1 MRSAKTSTFF
11 GQAWLI
17 INPLLLAAVYYIL
30 VTIIRRKRDSIVY
43 GVYGVLPLL
52 ASSAG
57 LLRLPHDLSDGVWA
71 PKMLLSLYFVGTMV
85 VFDGIGGLLCYASGL
100 LSDTSTFLPFFVRIW
115 LYLSSIL
122 WAPTHRRPTL
132 WIDHGTNPAQPDVFR
147 DRRLHR
153 LLQSDAFPP
162 TYMWISSAVWGLVAA
177 VMDSSTSFR
186 GSVSLLSALSNG
198 ELPLAVRVN
207 DLSITYRTTFERKP
221 TLKQALIRFGRGQRA
236 VKEIEAIKN
245 VSFEVRTGTAMGIIG
260 SNGSGKSTLMRA
272 MAGIL
277 PPTSGSI
284 EVWGRAST
292 LLALGVGF
300 NHDLSGRE
308 NIILGGLA
316 SGLSRRDVEERADEV
331 AEWTELGDFIDMPMQ
346 TYSSGMSARVGFSV
360 AVHMKPDI
368 LMIDEA
374 LSTGDAHFREK
385 ATAKMAELRESARA
399 MFVVSH
405 GLDSIKEMCNE
416 AMWLDRG
423 KLMMRGEPADVVD
436 AYMKFVKVKKSA
448 SNLEDM

>member
-1 MRSAKTSTFF
+1 
-11 GQAWLI
+11 
-17 INPLLLAAVYYIL
+17 
-30 VTIIRRKRDSIVY
+30 
-43 GVYGVLPLL
+43 
-52 ASSAG
+52 
-57 LLRLPHDLSDGVWA
+57 
-71 PKMLLSLYFVGTMV
+71 
-85 VFDGIGGLLCYASGL
+85 
-100 LSDTSTFLPFFVRIW
+100 
-115 LYLSSIL
+115 
-122 WAPTHRRPTL
+122 
-132 WIDHGTNPAQPDVFR
+132 
-147 DRRLHR
+147 
-153 LLQSDAFPP
+153 
-162 TYMWISSAVWGLVAA
+162 
-177 VMDSSTSFR
+177 
-186 GSVSLLSALSNG
+186 VSLLSVLSNG

-245 VSFEVRTGTAMGIIG
+245 VSFQVRTGTAMGIIG

>member
-1 MRSAKTSTFF
+1 
-11 GQAWLI
+11 
-17 INPLLLAAVYYIL
+17 
-30 VTIIRRKRDSIVY
+30 
-43 GVYGVLPLL
+43 
-52 ASSAG
+52 
-57 LLRLPHDLSDGVWA
+57 
-71 PKMLLSLYFVGTMV
+71 
-85 VFDGIGGLLCYASGL
+85 
-100 LSDTSTFLPFFVRIW
+100 
-115 LYLSSIL
+115 
-122 WAPTHRRPTL
+122 
-132 WIDHGTNPAQPDVFR
+132 
-147 DRRLHR
+147 
-153 LLQSDAFPP
+153 
-162 TYMWISSAVWGLVAA
+162 
-177 VMDSSTSFR
+177 
-186 GSVSLLSALSNG
+186 VSLLSALSNG
-198 ELPLAVRVN
+198 NVPLAVKVN

-236 VKEIEAIKN
+236 VKEIEAIKD
-245 VSFEVRTGTAMGIIG
+245 VSFDVRSGTVMGIIG
-260 SNGSGKSTLMRA
+260 SNGAGKSTLMRA

-300 NHDLSGRE
+300 NHTLSGRE

-316 SGLSRRDVEERADEV
+316 AGLSRREVEERATEI
-331 AEWTELGDFIDMPMQ
+331 AEWTELGDFIDMPME

-360 AVHMKPDI
+360 AVHMQPDI

-399 MFVVSH
+399 TFLVSH
-405 GLDSIKEMCNE
+405 GLGSIKEMCNE

-423 KLMMRGEPADVVD
+423 KLMMRGEPGEVVN
-436 AYMKFVKVKKSA
+436 AYIEFVKVKKSE

>member
-1 MRSAKTSTFF
+1 
-11 GQAWLI
+11 
-17 INPLLLAAVYYIL
+17 
-30 VTIIRRKRDSIVY
+30 
-43 GVYGVLPLL
+43 
-52 ASSAG
+52 
-57 LLRLPHDLSDGVWA
+57 
-71 PKMLLSLYFVGTMV
+71 LLSV
-85 VFDGIGGLLCYASGL
+85 
-100 LSDTSTFLPFFVRIW
+100 
-115 LYLSSIL
+115 
-122 WAPTHRRPTL
+122 
-132 WIDHGTNPAQPDVFR
+132 
-147 DRRLHR
+147 
-153 LLQSDAFPP
+153 
-162 TYMWISSAVWGLVAA
+162 
-177 VMDSSTSFR
+177 
-186 GSVSLLSALSNG
+186 LSNG
-198 ELPLAVRVN
+198 ERPLAVRVN

-245 VSFEVRTGTAMGIIG
+245 VSFQVRTGTAMGIIG

>member
-1 MRSAKTSTFF
+1 M
-11 GQAWLI
+11 
-17 INPLLLAAVYYIL
+17 
-30 VTIIRRKRDSIVY
+30 
-43 GVYGVLPLL
+43 
-52 ASSAG
+52 
-57 LLRLPHDLSDGVWA
+57 LSV
-71 PKMLLSLYFVGTMV
+71 
-85 VFDGIGGLLCYASGL
+85 
-100 LSDTSTFLPFFVRIW
+100 
-115 LYLSSIL
+115 
-122 WAPTHRRPTL
+122 
-132 WIDHGTNPAQPDVFR
+132 
-147 DRRLHR
+147 
-153 LLQSDAFPP
+153 
-162 TYMWISSAVWGLVAA
+162 
-177 VMDSSTSFR
+177 
-186 GSVSLLSALSNG
+186 LSNG
-198 ELPLAVRVN
+198 ERPLAVRVN

-245 VSFEVRTGTAMGIIG
+245 VSFQVRTGTTMGIIG

-436 AYMKFVKVKKSA
+436 SYMKFVKVKKSA

>member
-1 MRSAKTSTFF
+1 M
-11 GQAWLI
+11 
-17 INPLLLAAVYYIL
+17 
-30 VTIIRRKRDSIVY
+30 
-43 GVYGVLPLL
+43 
-52 ASSAG
+52 
-57 LLRLPHDLSDGVWA
+57 LSV
-71 PKMLLSLYFVGTMV
+71 
-85 VFDGIGGLLCYASGL
+85 
-100 LSDTSTFLPFFVRIW
+100 
-115 LYLSSIL
+115 
-122 WAPTHRRPTL
+122 
-132 WIDHGTNPAQPDVFR
+132 
-147 DRRLHR
+147 
-153 LLQSDAFPP
+153 
-162 TYMWISSAVWGLVAA
+162 
-177 VMDSSTSFR
+177 
-186 GSVSLLSALSNG
+186 LSNG
-198 ELPLAVRVN
+198 ETPLAARVD

-236 VKEIEAIKN
+236 VREVEAIKH

-260 SNGSGKSTLMRA
+260 ANGAGKSTLMRA

-300 NHDLSGRE
+300 NHNLSGRE

-316 SGLSRRDVEERADEV
+316 SGLSRREVEERAEEV
-331 AEWTELGDFIDMPMQ
+331 AEWTELGDFIDMPME
-346 TYSSGMSARVGFSV
+346 TYSSGMCARVGFSV

-385 ATAKMAELRESARA
+385 ANAKMAELRDSARGT
-399 MFVVSH
+399 FLVSH
-405 GLDSIKEMCNE
+405 GLGSIKEMCNE

-423 KLMMRGEPADVVD
+423 KLMMRGEPAEVVD
-436 AYMKFVKVKKSA
+436 AYINFVKVKRSA

>member
-1 MRSAKTSTFF
+1 
-11 GQAWLI
+11 
-17 INPLLLAAVYYIL
+17 
-30 VTIIRRKRDSIVY
+30 
-43 GVYGVLPLL
+43 
-52 ASSAG
+52 
-57 LLRLPHDLSDGVWA
+57 
-71 PKMLLSLYFVGTMV
+71 
-85 VFDGIGGLLCYASGL
+85 
-100 LSDTSTFLPFFVRIW
+100 
-115 LYLSSIL
+115 
-122 WAPTHRRPTL
+122 
-132 WIDHGTNPAQPDVFR
+132 
-147 DRRLHR
+147 
-153 LLQSDAFPP
+153 
-162 TYMWISSAVWGLVAA
+162 
-177 VMDSSTSFR
+177 
-186 GSVSLLSALSNG
+186 VSLLSVLSNG

-245 VSFEVRTGTAMGIIG
+245 VSFQVRTGTTMGIIG

>member
-1 MRSAKTSTFF
+1 
-11 GQAWLI
+11 
-17 INPLLLAAVYYIL
+17 
-30 VTIIRRKRDSIVY
+30 
-43 GVYGVLPLL
+43 
-52 ASSAG
+52 
-57 LLRLPHDLSDGVWA
+57 
-71 PKMLLSLYFVGTMV
+71 
-85 VFDGIGGLLCYASGL
+85 
-100 LSDTSTFLPFFVRIW
+100 
-115 LYLSSIL
+115 
-122 WAPTHRRPTL
+122 
-132 WIDHGTNPAQPDVFR
+132 
-147 DRRLHR
+147 
-153 LLQSDAFPP
+153 
-162 TYMWISSAVWGLVAA
+162 
-177 VMDSSTSFR
+177 
-186 GSVSLLSALSNG
+186 VSLLSVSSNG

-207 DLSITYRTTFERKP
+207 ELSITYRTTFERKP

-236 VKEIEAIKN
+236 VKEVEAIKN
-245 VSFEVRTGTAMGIIG
+245 LSFQVSTGTAMGIIG

-300 NHDLSGRE
+300 NHDLTGRE

-316 SGLSRRDVEERADEV
+316 AGLSRREIEERADEV
-331 AEWTELGDFIDMPMQ
+331 VQWTELGDFIDMPMQ

-374 LSTGDAHFREK
+374 LSTGDAQFREK

-423 KLMMRGEPADVVD
+423 KLMMRGEPTDVVD
-436 AYMKFVKVKKSA
+436 AYIKFVKVAKSA